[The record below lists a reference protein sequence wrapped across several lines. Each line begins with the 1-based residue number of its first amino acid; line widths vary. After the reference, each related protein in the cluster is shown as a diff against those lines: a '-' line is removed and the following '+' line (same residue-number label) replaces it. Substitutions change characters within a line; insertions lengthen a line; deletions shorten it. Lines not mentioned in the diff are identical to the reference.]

1 MRSADE
7 GSTILYTVRQPTRPH
22 PLSRPHELSFSVSL
36 ANTVGA
42 STISV
47 NVLGGGIQWLIVTAT
62 SRARICLHVH
72 SDTTKQGDDSEST
85 EDTC

>member
-36 ANTVGA
+36 ANTVGV

-47 NVLGGGIQWLIVTAT
+47 NVLGGGIQWLIVTA
-62 SRARICLHVH
+62 RARICLHVH
-72 SDTTKQGDDSEST
+72 SDTTKQGDNSKTT